1 MTTWI
6 LVAGRTG
13 AKIFE
18 SAEWGLR
25 RLEVLLP
32 MNEPEIPQTETSPSA
47 FALRLAAH
55 LERAYQRG
63 DLERLVLVADA
74 GFLGLLRMW
83 LSKPVAALVLTSIAR
98 DLGELDDDDLQ
109 AHLDD
114 SIPPGAPD
122 LPLSA
127 MPSRLLL
134 AHPRA
139 TMESK

>member
-32 MNEPEIPQTETSPSA
+32 MNEPEIPRTETSPSA

-83 LSKPVAALVLTSIAR
+83 LSKPSLR
-98 DLGELDDDDLQ
+98 
-109 AHLDD
+109 
-114 SIPPGAPD
+114 
-122 LPLSA
+122 
-127 MPSRLLL
+127 
-134 AHPRA
+134 
-139 TMESK
+139 